1 MPVALLDLIV
11 LGVVLLSA
19 LLAAVRGFTREV
31 LAIASWIAAAVAAL
45 VLHPHLLPYVKTHIA
60 NPTIA
65 LVVTIAA
72 IFLVTLVVVSF
83 ITVQLSD
90 FVLDSR
96 IGAVDR
102 SLGFLFGAARGFLIC
117 VVGFIFF
124 NWLVKPDMQPDW
136 VVQARTRPLLQSTG
150 DKLVAM
156 LPDDPEST
164 ILQKFRHPSGDG
176 STEAP
181 ADTDTAPQQTQPPAD
196 ATPAPQRRTQGPAG
210 TAPGGATGAAQ

>member
-31 LAIASWIAAAVAAL
+31 LAIVSWIAAAVAAL

-72 IFLVTLVVVSF
+72 IFLVTLIIVSF

-136 VVQARTRPLLQSTG
+136 VLQARTRPLLQSTG
-150 DKLVAM
+150 DSLIAM

-164 ILQKFRHPSGDG
+164 ILQKLRQPSGDG
-176 STEAP
+176 GTDAP
-181 ADTDTAPQQTQPPAD
+181 ADSDTAPQTQPPSD
-196 ATPAPQRRTQGPAG
+196 AAPAPQRRTQVPAG
-210 TAPGGATGAAQ
+210 TDAEGATGSAQ

>member
-31 LAIASWIAAAVAAL
+31 LAIVSWIAAAVAAL
-45 VLHPHLLPYVKTHIA
+45 LLHPHLLPYVKTHIA

-72 IFLVTLVVVSF
+72 IFLVTLIIVSF

-124 NWLVKPDMQPDW
+124 NWLVKTDMQPDW
-136 VVQARTRPLLQSTG
+136 VLQARTRPLLQSTG
-150 DKLVAM
+150 DSLIAM

-164 ILQKFRHPSGDG
+164 ILQKFRQPSGDG
-176 STEAP
+176 GTDAP
-181 ADTDTAPQQTQPPAD
+181 ADSDTAPQTPPPAD
-196 ATPAPQRRTQGPAG
+196 AAPAPQRRTQAPAG
-210 TAPGGATGAAQ
+210 TDAEGATGSAQ

>member
-31 LAIASWIAAAVAAL
+31 LAIVSWVAAAVAAL
-45 VLHPHLLPYVKTHIA
+45 LLHPHLLPYVKTHIA

-72 IFLVTLVVVSF
+72 IFLVTLIIVSF

-124 NWLVKPDMQPDW
+124 NWLVKTDMQPDW
-136 VVQARTRPLLQSTG
+136 VLQARSRPLLQSTG
-150 DKLVAM
+150 DSLIAM

-164 ILQKFRHPSGDG
+164 ILQKFRQPSGDG
-176 STEAP
+176 GTDAP
-181 ADTDTAPQQTQPPAD
+181 ADSDTAPQTQPPAD
-196 ATPAPQRRTQGPAG
+196 AAPAPQRRTQAPAG
-210 TAPGGATGAAQ
+210 TDAEGATGSAQ